1 MLRTLLHRTADV
13 VTTHNHLVVILA
25 LVLTAGLVVGIA
37 NAEMGGDGG
46 FAGAV
51 ETDVD
56 EAEEYVQAN
65 YETDSGDD
73 PAAHFPVY
81 VRDDGGNALST
92 DALIATLEYQQS
104 VAEDDAVADARTDDE
119 VLSIASLVGTQAAG
133 DPDASLDEQIAAL
146 EAADEDEV
154 AALVEATLAE
164 DPRAQLLVPN
174 SYAPGTAE
182 AESTQVV
189 FAFEPTEDGEAP
201 ADAQYALADGAA
213 DRETSE
219 FFTLG
224 QPAMDEMSETSV
236 ENTVFLVLPV
246 VLGLILAVAA
256 FAYRDVVDV
265 VVGLAGVLVSI
276 LWMFGILG
284 WLGVEV
290 GPAVVIGPVLIAG
303 LSIDYGFHVFT
314 RYREEREAL
323 RASDARTGSEATREQ
338 RGPDEPVR
346 SPMARGLRAVAVA
359 FGLVTITASIG
370 FLANVVNPVG
380 TLQDLGIAI
389 TLGVISAFVVFV
401 TLVPA
406 LKVTIDDALERLGL
420 DRHKRP
426 LGAGAYVGPVLSSTV
441 ALARRAAPVVIVVA
455 LLVAAGGAVAWTALD
470 EETMGAENPDV
481 AEWKQELPGPVGWEE
496 NEAMANQEY
505 VGEQFRSAAADED
518 DRVQLLVEGSV
529 TDDDALDALEAG
541 IDEGVERGTFAEG
554 RLDTIETPAAVLS
567 GVAAEDDEFASTVE
581 AADTTGD
588 GIPDSDLEAVYD
600 HLYEVDAEAASAVI
614 EREDG
619 EYQSLRAIGP
629 PQAADG
635 PAVDGDRSGNL
646 FAVGDAVETE
656 GGDLEAT
663 VVSDAT
669 AEQASIERITDGIVR
684 VMIVAVAAVF
694 LALVAVYR
702 RVHGSA
708 TLGLLTAVP
717 VALVLGY
724 VVGGMYLL
732 DVPLNFL
739 TALLVSL
746 VIGIGV
752 DYSIHLSDRFAHER
766 ARGRTDLD
774 ALEIA
779 VTGTGGALLGSMS
792 TSVAAFAGMLIHP
805 DPSFG
810 NFATLVVLAMVA
822 AFVASVVVLPSLLYL
837 WARSVSTDQATE
849 DADPDVVASTQ
860 D

>member
-1 MLRTLLHRTADV
+1 MLRTLLDRTADV
-13 VTTHNHLVVILA
+13 VTTHNYLVVLLA
-25 LVLTAGLVVGIA
+25 LVLTAGLVVGIT

-56 EAEEYVQAN
+56 EAEQYIQAN
-65 YETDSGDD
+65 YDIDANDEEPT
-73 PAAHFPVY
+73 ARFPVY
-81 VRDDGGNALST
+81 VRGEGGNALSA
-92 DALIATLEYQQS
+92 DALIATLEYKQT
-104 VAEDDAVADARTDDE
+104 VAKDDDVADARTDDE
-119 VLSIASLVGTQAAG
+119 TLSVASLVGTQAAD
-133 DPDASLDEQIAAL
+133 DPDASIDEQIAAL

-154 AALVEATLAE
+154 AALVETTLAE
-164 DPRAQLLVPN
+164 DPRAQVLVPN
-174 SYAPGTAE
+174 NYEPGTAE

-189 FAFEPTEDGEAP
+189 FAFASTEDGGAP
-201 ADAQYALADGAA
+201 ADAQYALADAAA
-213 DRETSE
+213 DREDSE

-224 QPAMDEMSETSV
+224 EPAMDEMSETSM

-246 VLGLILAVAA
+246 VLVLILAVAA

-314 RYREEREAL
+314 RYREER
-323 RASDARTGSEATREQ
+323 
-338 RGPDEPVR
+338 GPDEAIRP
-346 SPMARGLRAVAVA
+346 PMARGLRSVTVA
-359 FGLVTITASIG
+359 FGLVTITAGIG
-370 FLANVVNPVG
+370 FLANVVNPVD
-380 TLQDLGIAI
+380 TLRNLGIAI
-389 TLGVISAFVVFV
+389 TLGVVSAFVIFV

-420 DRHKRP
+420 DRRKRP
-426 LGAGAYVGPVLSSTV
+426 LGAGSYVGPALSSTV
-441 ALARRAAPVVIVVA
+441 TLAHRVAPVVIVVA
-455 LLVAAGGAVAWTALD
+455 LLVAAGGAAAWTALD

-505 VGEQFRSAAADED
+505 VGDQFRSAAADEG
-518 DRVQLLVEGSV
+518 DRVQILVEKSV
-529 TDDDALDALEAG
+529 TDDDALYALEKG
-541 IDEGVERGTFAEG
+541 VDEGVDRGAFAEG
-554 RLDTIETPAAVLS
+554 RVDTIETPTTVTHE
-567 GVAAEDDEFASTVE
+567 VAAENDEFADTVE

-588 GIPDSDLEAVYD
+588 GVPDSDLEAVYD
-600 HLYEVDAEAASAVI
+600 HLYEVAPDRASAVI

-635 PAVDGDRSGNL
+635 PAIDGDRAANL
-646 FAVGDAVETE
+646 FAVGEAIEAE

-663 VVSDAT
+663 VVSEAT
-669 AEQASIERITDGIVR
+669 TEHAAIERITDGIVR
-684 VMIVAVAAVF
+684 VMILAVGAVF
-694 LALVAVYR
+694 LTLVAVYR
-702 RVHGSA
+702 RAHGSV
-708 TLGLLTAVP
+708 TLGALTAMP

-746 VIGIGV
+746 VIGIGI

-766 ARGRTDLD
+766 ARGRTDIE
-774 ALEIA
+774 ALETA

-792 TSVAAFAGMLIHP
+792 TSVAAFVGMLIHP
-805 DPSFG
+805 DPSFQ
-810 NFATLVVLAMVA
+810 NFATLVVLAMIA

-837 WARSVSTDQATE
+837 WARHGRTEQAV
-849 DADPDVVASTQ
+849 DDVDSDVAVSTQ